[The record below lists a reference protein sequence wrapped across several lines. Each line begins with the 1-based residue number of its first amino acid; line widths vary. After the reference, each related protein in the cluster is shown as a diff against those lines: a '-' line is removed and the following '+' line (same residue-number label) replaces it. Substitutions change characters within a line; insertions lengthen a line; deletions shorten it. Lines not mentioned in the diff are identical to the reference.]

1 MTIAVDDFLE
11 HFFGPGNTVLPGAD
25 FSHARGEYVA
35 QFVAPLR
42 DGMRRPLFLP
52 RQQDND
58 RTDAYVITWHVAQAA
73 SVRAMLEAFVAHS
86 VVPFDGRV
94 ARLQAD
100 DPVDAAVL
108 GLVGAHTTFLLRP
121 TSRDAQQELWRKLA
135 VLRDLLAARPERDQP
150 VPRPPGR
157 VLADFNAAL
166 AAGAAST
173 SAELLDELAILGG
186 FSPLNLAYL
195 RVHRLARLGR
205 DGELLRL
212 SELDDVIASQPPRVV
227 GEEILAAW
235 ARYDLA
241 DVNWT
246 DPAAVSSL
254 TLRELPNAGRVRPL
268 VADLDPL
275 GTSEDALRAAA
286 VLSLLSRDI
295 LYGAAPLPADRLPLA
310 VQQALQGLVPT
321 ATTPPTA
328 AFVDTND
335 DATDPAEAVPS
346 HPPQTWAEWGRRI
359 AEDDISWALTDEVWA
374 EWPAPHIEDKDLAK
388 SLETVGDAGAE
399 RAWSMVGP
407 FIDADDMGKP
417 AWQSARSLLLMAAAY
432 DRWSPA
438 DLAGVQA
445 LLEVF
450 TRGAPP
456 DADYR
461 DTLDVIGGSAARWAS
476 VANALPTLDM
486 VDVLARAAATDTDA
500 RLRFCLQALE
510 PINRHR
516 LRLAPELLW
525 LAARISHELQL
536 DLDWTLPRANEEG
549 SEADLGAPVVL
560 LYSLDTG
567 ALRRAQEG
575 LSAVAPQARI
585 HTSSSKVGSDQLRS
599 YARGADVIALATRC
613 AKHAATGFI
622 RQHAR
627 EAASIREADG
637 AGSASLLRAALAAVK
652 DMTS

>member
-11 HFFGPGNTVLPGAD
+11 QFFGPGNSVLPGAD
-25 FSHARGEYVA
+25 FSHARGDYVA

-42 DGMRRPLFLP
+42 EGVRRPVFLP
-52 RQQDND
+52 RQEDNG
-58 RTDAYVITWHVAQAA
+58 RTDAYVISWHVAQAA

-86 VVPFDGRV
+86 IVPFDGRV
-94 ARLQAD
+94 ARLQPD

-108 GLVGAHTTFLLRP
+108 GLVGANTTFVLRP
-121 TSRDAQQELWRKLA
+121 ASRDDQQELWRKLA
-135 VLRDLLAARPERDQP
+135 VLRDLLATRPEREQP
-150 VPRPPGR
+150 IPRPPGR

-166 AAGAAST
+166 AGGAAST

-212 SELDDVIASQPPRVV
+212 SELDDVIASRPPRVV

-241 DVNWT
+241 DVDWT
-246 DPAAVSSL
+246 VPAPKSSL
-254 TLRELPNAGRVRPL
+254 NHRELPNAGRVRRL
-268 VADLDPL
+268 IDDLDPL
-275 GTSEDALRAAA
+275 EASDDALRAAA
-286 VLSLLSRDI
+286 VLSFLSRDI
-295 LYGAAPLPADRLPLA
+295 RTGAALLATDRLP
-310 VQQALQGLVPT
+310 QALQQTLHDLIPVATTTPT
-321 ATTPPTA
+321 AGV
-328 AFVDTND
+328 VDTAD
-335 DATDPAEAVPS
+335 DEANPTEGAPA
-346 HPPQTWAEWGRRI
+346 HPPQTWTEWGRRI
-359 AEDDISWALTDEVWA
+359 SENDVSWTLTDEVWA
-374 EWPAPHIEDKDLAK
+374 AWPPPHTEDEDLAK
-388 SLETVGDAGAE
+388 SLEAVGDAGAE

-407 FIDADDMGKP
+407 FIDADDMGRP
-417 AWQSARSLLLMAAAY
+417 AWQSARSLLLLAAAY

-456 DADYR
+456 AKDYR
-461 DTLDVIGGSAARWAS
+461 DTLDVIGGSTARWAS
-476 VANALPTLDM
+476 VANALPALDM
-486 VDVLARAAATDTDA
+486 VDVLARSAAADTDA

-525 LAARISHELQL
+525 LAARISQELQL
-536 DLDWTLPRANEEG
+536 DLDWTLPEEDD
-549 SEADLGAPVVL
+549 EAAEAHLGASVVL
-560 LYSLDTG
+560 LYSLDAG

-575 LSAVAPQARI
+575 LSAVAPHARI

-599 YARGADVIALATRC
+599 YARGADAIALAIRC

-627 EAASIREADG
+627 GAASIREADG
-637 AGSASLLRAALAAVK
+637 AGSASLLRAALSAVR
-652 DMTS
+652 DYRA

>member
-11 HFFGPGNTVLPGAD
+11 HFFGRGNTVLPGAD
-25 FSHARGEYVA
+25 FSHARGDYVA

-42 DGMRRPLFLP
+42 EGVRRPVFLP
-52 RQQDND
+52 RQEDNG

-94 ARLQAD
+94 ARLRPD

-108 GLVGAHTTFLLRP
+108 DLVGANTTFVLQP

-135 VLRDLLAARPERDQP
+135 VLRDLLAARPERDRP

-173 SAELLDELAILGG
+173 SDELLDELAILGG

-212 SELDDVIASQPPRVV
+212 PELDDVIASRPPRVV

-241 DVNWT
+241 DVDWT
-246 DPAAVSSL
+246 VPAPMSSL
-254 TLRELPNAGRVRPL
+254 DLRELPNAGRVRPL
-268 VADLDPL
+268 IDDLDPL
-275 GTSEDALRAAA
+275 EASDDALRAAA
-286 VLSLLSRDI
+286 VLSSLSRDI
-295 LYGAAPLPADRLPLA
+295 RTGAALLATDRLPRTL
-310 VQQALQGLVPT
+310 QQALHDLVPT
-321 ATTPPTA
+321 ATPPA
-328 AFVDTND
+328 AVVDTSD
-335 DATDPAEAVPS
+335 DAANPAEAAPG

-359 AEDDISWALTDEVWA
+359 AENDVSWTLTDEVWA
-374 EWPAPHIEDKDLAK
+374 AWPAPHTEDEDLAK

-407 FIDADDMGKP
+407 FIDADDMGRP
-417 AWQSARSLLLMAAAY
+417 AWQSARSLLLLAAAY

-456 DADYR
+456 AKDYR

-486 VDVLARAAATDTDA
+486 VDVLARSAASDTDA

-510 PINRHR
+510 PMNRHR
-516 LRLAPELLW
+516 LRLSPELLW
-525 LAARISHELQL
+525 LAARVSEELYL
-536 DLDWTLPRANEEG
+536 DFDWTLPSLARAPET
-549 SEADLGAPVVL
+549 DLGPSTVL
-560 LYSLDTG
+560 LYSLDEGVLKRAETG
-567 ALRRAQEG
+567 LQALLPRAR
-575 LSAVAPQARI
+575 V
-585 HTSSSKVGSDQLRS
+585 HTSSSKAGSAHLRS
-599 YARGADVIALATRC
+599 QVRSANLIVLATRC

-627 EAASIREADG
+627 PDATVREADG
-637 AGSASLLRAALAAVK
+637 AGSASLLRAITAAAST
-652 DMTS
+652 D